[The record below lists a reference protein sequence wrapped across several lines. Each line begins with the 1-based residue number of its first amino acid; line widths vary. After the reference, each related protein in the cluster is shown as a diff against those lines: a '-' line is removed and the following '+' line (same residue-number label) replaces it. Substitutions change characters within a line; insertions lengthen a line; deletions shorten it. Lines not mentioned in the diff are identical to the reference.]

1 MKQSLMRVGRI
12 ASRLLGVVLLVVLLY
27 LLLAPTGRY
36 LVRAAWE
43 EAKILA
49 RRRDITD
56 IVADSTTSA
65 ATRQKLRVVLA
76 ARAFARDSIGLR
88 ARESFTTFSRL
99 EHDTLV
105 LVLSAAYRDRLEA
118 YSWWFPVVGRVPYKG
133 YFDFGA
139 AKAAARK
146 LDADGFD

>member
-1 MKQSLMRVGRI
+1 MQQSLIRVGRI
-12 ASRLLGVVLLVVLLY
+12 AARVLGVALLAVLLY

-49 RRRDITD
+49 RRRDISD
-56 IVADSTTSA
+56 IVADSATSA
-65 ATRQKLRVVLA
+65 TTRQKLRVVLA
-76 ARAFARDSIGLR
+76 ARAFASDSIGLR

-105 LVLSAAYRDRLEA
+105 LVLSAAYRDKLQT
-118 YSWWFPVVGRVPYKG
+118 YSWWFPIVGRVPYK
-133 YFDFGA
+133 
-139 AKAAARK
+139 
-146 LDADGFD
+146 